1 MSGQGALANILPIAL
16 MLAAVWF
23 LLIRPQQQRQK
34 KQAEMISKLEAGA
47 EIVTIGGIYGTIVEV
62 GEDRLLV
69 EVADGSRM
77 EISRRAVGSVVPE
90 REEDR
95 ELSDDDEGDGAPVGE
110 LAPADT
116 GDDESGA

>member
-34 KQAEMISKLEAGA
+34 KQAEMISRLEAGA
-47 EIVTIGGIYGTIVEV
+47 EIITIGGIYGTIVEV
-62 GEDRLLV
+62 DEDRLLI

-77 EISRRAVGSVVPE
+77 QIARRAVGSVVPD
-90 REEDR
+90 REDDH
-95 ELSDDDEGDGAPVGE
+95 ELSDGDEGDSAPDGE
-110 LAPADT
+110 LAPPEPGPSDSDA
-116 GDDESGA
+116 